1 MLSQELLLVTC
12 LLLTNLFAV
21 SLGGKPPGFQKKKV
35 SPPQSCKKAVGRFV
49 LVIKGRPEL
58 AGTGTEAGLP
68 EKNSSH
74 FLLLILQLEET
85 ANKYYNTALCFNQ
98 TPVPLF
104 FI

>member
-1 MLSQELLLVTC
+1 M
-12 LLLTNLFAV
+12 
-21 SLGGKPPGFQKKKV
+21 K
-35 SPPQSCKKAVGRFV
+35 GR
-49 LVIKGRPEL
+49 RPEL
-58 AGTGTEAGLP
+58 AGTGTKAVKSSLLVVSDLP

-74 FLLLILQLEET
+74 FLLLILQLEEA

>member
-1 MLSQELLLVTC
+1 MVTC
-12 LLLTNLFAV
+12 LLLTNPFAV
-21 SLGGKPPGFQKKKV
+21 FQEANHRVFKKKV

-49 LVIKGRPEL
+49 LVIKGRRPEL
-58 AGTGTEAGLP
+58 AGIGTEAGLP